1 MPRRVLLARSSAFV
15 CLALGIA
22 AFASAA
28 ANDPFVGTWKLNV
41 AKSKFDGGVPP
52 KSSTAT
58 ITTIGNKRRVA
69 VHTVPANGPELNTES
84 TAADDGKDYPL
95 KGSPTVDAVAVTRID
110 ARTVERKDKK
120 AGRMVAT
127 LRATVA
133 ADGKTMTIR
142 QKGTTLQGQP
152 YTNTLVYDRQ

>member
-1 MPRRVLLARSSAFV
+1 MRRCILPGRSSVSACFV
-15 CLALGIA
+15 LALA
-22 AFASAA
+22 TLVSAA
-28 ANDPFVGTWKLNV
+28 AKDPFVGTWKLNV

-58 ITTIGNKRRVA
+58 ITTVGNKRRVA

-95 KGSPTVDAVAVTRID
+95 QGSATVDSVAVTRID

-120 AGRMVAT
+120 AGRLVAT
-127 LRATVA
+127 LRARVA
-133 ADGKTMTIR
+133 TDGKTMTIN

-152 YTNTLVYDRQ
+152 YSNTLVYDRQ